1 MGHWALEIY
10 HAGSRDL
17 IATMEF
23 DSLRQLQIA
32 VVKDRGKKFVVE
44 PPIHATAADR
54 VTLLDLRSQGFD
66 IAIRS
71 SKSH

>member
-1 MGHWALEIY
+1 
-10 HAGSRDL
+10 
-17 IATMEF
+17 MEF
-23 DSLRQLQIA
+23 DSLRQLQVA